1 MRYGPQLL
9 DKLSDWRVVTVTGP
23 QRSGTR
29 IATKIL
35 AHDLG
40 RRFVG
45 EEEYQVGQ
53 HDGLLMRYFDLT
65 RSGEPMVIHAPA
77 LSASA
82 HHMPGA
88 VVFMRRSIRDIV
100 RSQERIQ
107 WAYEEW
113 ELWRYFTDTGPIAFV
128 KYRAW
133 HQFQRP
139 ILEGRAFDLEYVSL
153 AEHPLWVTPDKR
165 AAFSPHQTETA
176 MIDTPTQSDT

>member
-1 MRYGPQLL
+1 MRYGPEFLEAV
-9 DKLSDWRVVTVTGP
+9 RPFAVVTVTGP

-40 RRFVG
+40 RQFVG
-45 EEEYQVGQ
+45 EEDYRVGDQ
-53 HDGLLMRYFDLT
+53 NGMLMRYFALT
-65 RSGEPMVIHAPA
+65 ANPVVIHAPA

-88 VVFMRRSIRDIV
+88 VVFMRRPLREIV
-100 RSQERIQ
+100 RSQERID

-113 ELWRYFTDTGPIAFV
+113 QLARYFTDTGPIALV

-133 HQFQRP
+133 HMFQRP
-139 ILEGRAFDLEYVSL
+139 ILEGRAFDLEYSSL
-153 AEHPLWVTPDKR
+153 AKHPLWVAPGNR
-165 AAFSPHQTETA
+165 VQFSAHQTEP
-176 MIDTPTQSDT
+176 TPPA